1 MGTGNENIQPG
12 PQEKNHNKTRHDQT
26 NFKPKI
32 EKREQANPTILTRA
46 RTSDNSDV
54 YKQNK
59 QGKQTLTRRSSQQD
73 ARPLR
78 LKALF
83 LKRERERER
92 EKNLRTEKAFDSLAS
107 CFVLR
112 VDRLLVFLHSRVRPH
127 VAGVVCAT
135 NRIEIEAASQ
145 TRCEIF
151 QTNERT
157 NERILRKEK
166 KVEIDSPAVEKPS
179 LRCGSEPDS
188 NNIYSTRESPNE
200 CPRPTNHSLH
210 RLTLN
215 TATSQ
220 LRLRVSVT
228 QSWSIHRWKVCDAI
242 FPLPLISRRRD
253 EEAFLSGSQGHLLE
267 SPNARARAPSGGGT

>member
-32 EKREQANPTILTRA
+32 EKREQANPTILSRA

-92 EKNLRTEKAFDSLAS
+92 ERERKIYGRKKLSILLRVASFSESIDCWFFCTRAFVHMWPAS
-107 CFVLR
+107 CA
-112 VDRLLVFLHSRVRPH
+112 P
-127 VAGVVCAT
+127 
-135 NRIEIEAASQ
+135 RIESKSKRPRRRGAKSSK
-145 TRCEIF
+145 R
-151 QTNERT
+151 TNERT
-157 NERILRKEK
+157 NEYCAKRRRLKSTRPQSK
-166 KVEIDSPAVEKPS
+166 S
-179 LRCGSEPDS
+179 LRYVVGVNPIQI
-188 NNIYSTRESPNE
+188 IY
-200 CPRPTNHSLH
+200 
-210 RLTLN
+210 
-215 TATSQ
+215 TA
-220 LRLRVSVT
+220 
-228 QSWSIHRWKVCDAI
+228 
-242 FPLPLISRRRD
+242 
-253 EEAFLSGSQGHLLE
+253 LE
-267 SPNARARAPSGGGT
+267 SLQMSALARPIILCTGLP

>member
-1 MGTGNENIQPG
+1 M
-12 PQEKNHNKTRHDQT
+12 
-26 NFKPKI
+26 
-32 EKREQANPTILTRA
+32 
-46 RTSDNSDV
+46 

-59 QGKQTLTRRSSQQD
+59 HGKETLTRRSSQQD

-78 LKALF
+78 LKGLF
-83 LKRERERER
+83 WKRERERERER

-151 QTNERT
+151 QTNER
-157 NERILRKEK
+157 ILRKEK

-188 NNIYSTRESPNE
+188 NNIYSTRESPNK

-215 TATSQ
+215 TARSQ
-220 LRLRVSVT
+220 LRLGVSVT

-253 EEAFLSGSQGHLLE
+253 ERGISLWLTG
-267 SPNARARAPSGGGT
+267 PPTRVT

>member
-1 MGTGNENIQPG
+1 MRIFSLAR
-12 PQEKNHNKTRHDQT
+12 KKKTTTKQDT
-26 NFKPKI
+26 
-32 EKREQANPTILTRA
+32 TR
-46 RTSDNSDV
+46 RISNQKS
-54 YKQNK
+54 KKENK
-59 QGKQTLTRRSSQQD
+59 QIR
-73 ARPLR
+73 
-78 LKALF
+78 LF
-83 LKRERERER
+83 LPERGHLTTRTCTNKINKANKHSLVARVSRTLVPCGWKPCFWRERER

-220 LRLRVSVT
+220 LRLGVSVT